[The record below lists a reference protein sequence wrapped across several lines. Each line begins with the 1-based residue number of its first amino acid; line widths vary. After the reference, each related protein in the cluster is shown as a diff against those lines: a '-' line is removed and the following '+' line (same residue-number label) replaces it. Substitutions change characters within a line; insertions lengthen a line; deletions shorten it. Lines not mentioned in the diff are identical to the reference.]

1 MMAAAMTTSVMMTAA
16 ALVRGI
22 EVWRPIPRPM
32 IPTTSLVGSSMV
44 SSAMEV
50 MVVPM
55 VEMPRFFALGLK
67 TFRGIRRGIF
77 FAILGC

>member
-1 MMAAAMTTSVMMTAA
+1 MMAAVTTSVMMTTAT
-16 ALVRGI
+16 LVRGI
-22 EVWRPIPRPM
+22 EVWRRISRPM
-32 IPTTSLVGSSMV
+32 IATSSFIGSPMV
-44 SSAMEV
+44 SSTMEV